1 VADYAKINTVLAANI
16 ASVGG
21 VAKASVANIGG
32 ATTPASGATE
42 WVTAY
47 EDGGVGYAANSD
59 LSSWTTYYSG
69 ASNESVDWQEVCYG
83 ADNSGS
89 LGRYVFVWTRASSPG
104 ELRYTDDITNT
115 SGFTGVNITPANGI
129 SAELYTVAY
138 CNGAWLAAGRMD
150 GNQGGHIYRSTDG
163 AATWSGI
170 NVTTLQ
176 GFGSTGIYSIAH
188 DGLASASGSGKVI
201 VVQDEVVWGSTDSGA
216 SWSVVLSELA
226 ASAKGLFVLYSK
238 TEEVFVCGYH
248 KNGLKF
254 RTCAAADLTT
264 WAAQQDANNNSSG
277 KIPLSNVQAR
287 KAFAVAGSTFVV
299 CNADSHQR
307 FTLSGQTI
315 TSDTFTANQLPY
327 ANVKDVATDGTT
339 WIAVHSGGDISKSTN
354 DGATWS
360 SAAANVAVASG
371 VDDDMKAVTC
381 DVLQPV

>member
-1 VADYAKINTVLAANI
+1 MPDIGSLNTVAVADIGSVNT
-16 ASVGG
+16 
-21 VAKASVANIGG
+21 VAKASIGTLLG
-32 ATTPASGATE
+32 CSAPAAGATE
-42 WVTAY
+42 WITAY

-115 SGFTGVNITPANGI
+115 SGFTGVDISPATGI
-129 SAELYTVAY
+129 SAELYTVAF
-138 CNGAWLAAGRMD
+138 CNGAWIAAGKMD

-170 NVTTLQ
+170 NVTSLA

-188 DGLASASGSGKVI
+188 DQSSKVI

-216 SWSVVLSELA
+216 SWAVVLSELA

-254 RTCAAADLTT
+254 RTCAASDLTT

-277 KIPLSNVQAR
+277 KIPLSNNQAR

-354 DGATWS
+354 DGATWT
-360 SAAANVAVASG
+360 SAAANVAVAG
-371 VDDDMKAVTC
+371 GADDDMKAVTC
-381 DVLQPV
+381 NVLQPV